1 MASSFSGLGIEISI
15 FLVSFLILIF
25 KLRLLMSLFRVDYY
39 NPITQFV
46 IKFTKPFILFL
57 FFLPRIKSFE
67 TSSFILLTSLYFLES
82 FLNDHKDGS
91 LFIYSS
97 EIIPALK
104 DCIFGILN
112 TLVVIFIILAVSSW
126 FMPLGHGTRNPVI
139 NLVYEITNPILYKIR
154 SIIPATFG
162 VIDFS
167 VAIAIF
173 IILILKNIINI
184 LI

>member
-1 MASSFSGLGIEISI
+1 MANSFLDLGISVSI
-15 FLVSFLILIF
+15 FFVSFLILIF
-25 KLRLLMSLFRVDYY
+25 KLRFLMSLFRVDYY

-46 IKFTKPFILFL
+46 IKFTKPFIVFL
-57 FFLPRIKSFE
+57 FFLPRIRSFE
-67 TSSFILLTSLYFLES
+67 LSSFVLLISLYFLDS
-82 FLNDHKDGS
+82 FLESYTKAS
-91 LFIYSS
+91 LFIYSN

-104 DCIFGILN
+104 SCIFGILN

-126 FMPLGHGTRNPVI
+126 FTPLGHGTRNPVL
-139 NLVYEITNPILYKIR
+139 NLVNEITSPILYKIR
-154 SIIPATFG
+154 SIIPVTFG

-173 IILILKNIINI
+173 IFLILKNIINI